1 MPRGRA
7 TRPRRQAVDLARD
20 RVKMPI
26 VKTEP
31 TPAGQP
37 LPDIPSPA
45 PTRPVRG
52 RIAVLWA
59 HRWLV
64 AVTIALVAFGGWQ
77 VRRALVGPE
86 ITVARVERGDLV
98 RTVVASGHVETP
110 FRVEI
115 GAQITGMVA
124 DVLVEEGQSVTSGQ
138 PLVAIQREELNAVF
152 VQAQGAVAQAE
163 ARMRQLTELTL
174 PVAKENLAQAQA
186 SLRNAQASYNRTS
199 ELAAHGNATKAAL
212 DDAQRA
218 LDQARAQVNAAQF
231 QVFTASTGGSD
242 FVMAQTELDQARATL
257 EAARSR
263 LAYATITAPRDGVLI
278 ARKVERGT
286 IVQPGRVLLVLAP
299 AGDVQLVADID
310 ERNLGMLA
318 LGQPALAS
326 ADAFPAER
334 FAATLTYI
342 NPGIDITRA
351 TVQVKLTVPHPPA
364 YLRQDMTVSVDIETA
379 RRDNVLSVPL
389 NTVRD
394 LASAAPWVM
403 LVRDGRTVRQP
414 VRLGL
419 RGNARVEITE
429 GLAAGDLVVPDGIAI
444 GPGARLRPLA
454 PGAARAGKP

>member
-1 MPRGRA
+1 M
-7 TRPRRQAVDLARD
+7 
-20 RVKMPI
+20 
-26 VKTEP
+26 
-31 TPAGQP
+31 
-37 LPDIPSPA
+37 
-45 PTRPVRG
+45 
-52 RIAVLWA
+52 VLLGL
-59 HRWLV
+59 LV
-64 AVTIALVAFGGWQ
+64 VAFAGMQ
-77 VRRALVGPE
+77 ARRALLGPE
-86 ITVARVERGDLV
+86 ITVARVDRGDLV

-124 DVLVEEGQSVTSGQ
+124 DVLVEEGQSVTAGQ

-186 SLRNAQASYNRTS
+186 TLRNAQASYNRTS

-231 QVFTASTGGSD
+231 QVFTASSGGSD

-263 LAYATITAPRDGVLI
+263 LAYATITAPRAGVLI

-351 TVQVKLTVPHPPA
+351 TVQVKLTVPKPPP

-394 LASAAPWVM
+394 LVSATPWVM
-403 LVRDGRTVRQP
+403 LVKDGRTARQP
-414 VRLGL
+414 VHLGL
-419 RGNARVEITE
+419 RGNARVEIAE

-444 GPGARLRPLA
+444 SPGARLRPLA
-454 PGAARAGKP
+454 PGGAGAAKP